1 MENTEMTRSRSALTI
16 TTNVD
21 DIISEDPYDNELT
34 LTGDELFRA
43 VQKAT
48 SSSNERIHTKEFIK
62 EFSKEGRES
71 PTEKLQKPKRHFQPT
86 WFNIKKRIIQFILKY
101 MRKVTWPMTKRVIKA
116 AVAYWL
122 AYVVDLIVPVMQAV
136 GPCTF
141 FAIVMVCY
149 FQPSRTFGSLFEV
162 S

>member
-43 VQKAT
+43 VQKVT
-48 SSSNERIHTKEFIK
+48 STNNGKDYTNEFK
-62 EFSKEGRES
+62 EFSKMGLEK
-71 PTEKLQKPKRHFQPT
+71 PTEKLQKPKRHSRPT
-86 WFNIKKRIIQFILKY
+86 WSNVKKRIHQTLLKY
-101 MRKVTWPMTKRVIKA
+101 MRKATWPMAKRVIKA
-116 AVAYWL
+116 AVAYWF
-122 AYVVDLIVPVMQAV
+122 AYVIDLIVPVMQAV

-141 FAIVMVCY
+141 LAIVMVCY